1 MADGEYYKTLE
12 EARVEA
18 GKTGGSVGW
27 TAGKGYYVK
36 AGAFAATVPGK
47 GLVSGQK
54 KGASLFGLFPW
65 ETALGEGF
73 IAPWSR
79 VIETPEGYRQ
89 ARPDVP
95 ELEPEEEV
103 EEPEIP
109 AWLESHNA
117 MRAMVGLPP
126 QTEEEAKKTQLEI
139 PISETEKLAREEFE
153 WAKAQPKGFAQPK
166 GKVPTDLYGRKATWD
181 TDNAEWR
188 YPPDW
193 NKDPETLKPGYKQP
207 LSLYEEQQIAL
218 QQQQMAWQKDQAMM
232 QQAEAERQYRSQ
244 LAAQPISWLQYA
256 AYTGEEPVVQPWM
269 QTLMPQEYQT
279 PVGQPIPGFE
289 GGSTGQMYGN
299 VSGMMA
305 GMPELT
311 TPSAQLWSRMG
322 PTAQQQLL
330 GYKQARTGASP
341 EETLWRRS
349 QTTAP
354 GGSFTG
360 LRWNR

>member
-1 MADGEYYKTLE
+1 MANGKAPPAPPTPIPWWEQLGKKVEETFNLPWEQKGLWNIFGPGLQPGPTPGTGWGKVGKTEYGPTKEPTAEETVAEIRAQE
-12 EARVEA
+12 EAQAALDKIAKEKEMEENYVVDKYE
-18 GKTGGSVGW
+18 TISEGGW
-27 TAGKGYYVK
+27 DY
-36 AGAFAATVPGK
+36 
-47 GLVSGQK
+47 LVSYNK
-54 KGASLFGLFPW
+54 KGKEISREMLGRTGDP
-65 ETALGEGF
+65 ET
-73 IAPWSR
+73 
-79 VIETPEGYRQ
+79 T
-89 ARPDVP
+89 
-95 ELEPEEEV
+95 
-103 EEPEIP
+103 
-109 AWLESHNA
+109 
-117 MRAMVGLPP
+117 
-126 QTEEEAKKTQLEI
+126 
-139 PISETEKLAREEFE
+139 KLAKQAEARARKQQQWEKE
-153 WAKAQPKGFAQPK
+153 WAKEQEAAEQKRWEAQQAVQQAQF
-166 GKVPTDLYGRKATWD
+166 
-181 TDNAEWR
+181 E
-188 YPPDW
+188 
-193 NKDPETLKPGYKQP
+193 
-207 LSLYEEQQIAL
+207 
-218 QQQQMAWQKDQAMM
+218 QQMAWQKDQAMM